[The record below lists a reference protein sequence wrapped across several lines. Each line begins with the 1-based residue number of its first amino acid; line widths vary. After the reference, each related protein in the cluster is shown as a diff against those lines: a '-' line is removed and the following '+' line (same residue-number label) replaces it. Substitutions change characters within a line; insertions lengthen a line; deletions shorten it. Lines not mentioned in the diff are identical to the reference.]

1 MISSN
6 ACDRSGH
13 TLGASATVLA
23 LTKKLA
29 VSPSSTVHGGQHD
42 TKNAT
47 FELLMHAA
55 FVADEIWGFMLEPA
69 GIVLKSDWNPTERT
83 PHLIVSPSP
92 FCPSHPPTPPQ
103 SRSPALITLPPL
115 AKLQLVWRR
124 LCEALLSSSSPA

>member
-1 MISSN
+1 MY
-6 ACDRSGH
+6 DGQYY
-13 TLGASATVLA
+13 
-23 LTKKLA
+23 TKY
-29 VSPSSTVHGGQHD
+29 V
-42 TKNAT
+42 T